1 MLSLSFSI
9 FAKKKIEKK
18 LQVTKQDWG
27 YSVSNIDENGQ
38 IICTGSIKLKIQ
50 DNVFIIWKGA
60 DDTFNID
67 KIIEKFATK
76 DFDSQFQELYHG
88 VFDNI
93 QVKNG
98 YITPMIQ
105 FTDLIII
112 STKEKIS
119 EVKALQKNEKTKD
132 LELSISIEPNSH
144 SNVETLIQEKKIEI
158 EKKQSEE
165 EERLKAEK
173 AKEQA
178 RLEAERKEL
187 ENARTDSFD
196 SYDNIKWGTSYKN
209 VVKLLGLKSAP
220 ALYEQQAAVKYFQ
233 INNGKQNNIN
243 TSKRYFFFENDKG
256 ELELFCG
263 ETEYT
268 FEDISNLDC
277 LNDSESDILLFIDSL
292 AQNLSDKYKISR
304 KTIAN
309 GGSSKNEGSGN
320 IVHNQLAGKAN
331 ITNNTILQM
340 RFIVEDISKRVRND
354 ASFLFGDSAYYSLM
368 DKKFYSPRMIVTIN
382 DLSYP
387 DKIEK
392 RQQELRNKKFEK
404 FNF

>member
-1 MLSLSFSI
+1 MFSLSFSI
-9 FAKKKIEKK
+9 FAKKKIEKS
-18 LQVTKQDWG
+18 LQVIKQDWG

-38 IICTGSIKLKIQ
+38 IIFTGAINIKPQ
-50 DNVFIIWKGA
+50 DNIFIIIKY
-60 DDTFNID
+60 TN
-67 KIIEKFATK
+67 EKFDIG
-76 DFDSQFQELYHG
+76 DFLEKLVNKEINSQILVYGDKTYRNCLADINPNFFY
-88 VFDNI
+88 
-93 QVKNG
+93 
-98 YITPMIQ
+98 IQ
-105 FTDLIII
+105 FTELIII
-112 STKEKIS
+112 STKEEISKIKP
-119 EVKALQKNEKTKD
+119 VKSAK
-132 LELSISIEPNSH
+132 ELKIIVSTIPNSH

-158 EKKQSEE
+158 EKKQADE
-165 EERLKAEK
+165 EERIK

-209 VVKLLGLKSAP
+209 VVKLLGLKSDP
-220 ALYEQQAAVKYFQ
+220 ALFEQQAAVKYFQ